1 MNDFKLEGFIL
12 TAIVVILTL
21 HLVGARLNRS
31 KARKWVKANAGVL
44 ASEFALVGFSGIPSI
59 SSDKES
65 DALLKDLAESNEANA
80 ERALKEK
87 SLFEFATYA
96 TGRQNIAFLD
106 AKLTLIRRFNP
117 IVTLVEAGL
126 GLFFDSFPAPEDKLE
141 AVIYPFG
148 GKEALTVP
156 GLPGAAELRSK
167 DSKSA
172 YDGFVWAIVNK
183 EQMKQIRDDRFDLSI
198 TFTKDNAKLP
208 NWLTVMTESAEITE
222 ALLTSELAEAAK
234 AAGDLLDYLIVTD
247 QPVDKPKT

>member
-1 MNDFKLEGFIL
+1 M
-12 TAIVVILTL
+12 
-21 HLVGARLNRS
+21 
-31 KARKWVKANAGVL
+31 KANAAIL
-44 ASEFALVGFSGIPSI
+44 ASEFALVGFSGIPS
-59 SSDKES
+59 STGKES

-80 ERALKEK
+80 EIALKEK

-117 IVTLVEAGL
+117 IVTLVEAAL

-141 AVIYPFG
+141 AVIYPFD

-172 YDGFVWAIVNK
+172 YDGFVWAIVSK

-198 TFTKDNAKLP
+198 TFTKDNSKLP

-222 ALLTSELAEAAK
+222 ALLTTELAEAAK

-247 QPVDKPKT
+247 QPVDKPKTYVIMLHFDLLGSVH